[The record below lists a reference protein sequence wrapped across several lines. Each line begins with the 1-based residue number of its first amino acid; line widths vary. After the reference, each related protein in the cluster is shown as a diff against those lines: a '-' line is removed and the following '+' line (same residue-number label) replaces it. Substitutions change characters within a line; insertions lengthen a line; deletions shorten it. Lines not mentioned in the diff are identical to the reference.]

1 MRQCVVVELVPLRGE
16 KILRHAHKPGP
27 WYLCIS
33 FRTTAHR
40 EWSTLVTARLPVARL
55 TILDRLVYFQTN
67 KPDGEQKSF
76 MVNFSGNS
84 DVRQG
89 FKASLRDFWDKDISK
104 RTAES
109 HRYVFGRYRCLHFV
123 TNWLWKIFNISSSAS
138 DRSPLFSLRNRSLYL
153 LYRPL
158 KLSLKTRCTILMY
171 LGQEDCPPS
180 TFGLFENGAA
190 NLLRP
195 CLAAGPLVT

>member
-1 MRQCVVVELVPLRGE
+1 
-16 KILRHAHKPGP
+16 
-27 WYLCIS
+27 
-33 FRTTAHR
+33 
-40 EWSTLVTARLPVARL
+40 
-55 TILDRLVYFQTN
+55 
-67 KPDGEQKSF
+67 
-76 MVNFSGNS
+76 MVNFSDNS

-89 FKASLRDFWDKDISK
+89 FKASLLDVWDGDISR

-109 HRYVFGRYRCLHFV
+109 HRYVFGRWRCLHFV
-123 TNWLWKIFNISSSAS
+123 TNWLWKILNISSSAS

-153 LYRPL
+153 LYRSL

-180 TFGLFENGAA
+180 TFDLFGNGAA

-195 CLAAGPLVT
+195 CLAAGRLVT

>member
-1 MRQCVVVELVPLRGE
+1 M
-16 KILRHAHKPGP
+16 KKFLRHAHKPGP

-104 RTAES
+104 RTAKS

-138 DRSPLFSLRNRSLYL
+138 DRSPLRVLCKKPVTISIVPPVKALAEDQVHYLNVLGPRGLPTFNLRSFWERCCEFIKTVSSCRTFSHL
-153 LYRPL
+153 
-158 KLSLKTRCTILMY
+158 I
-171 LGQEDCPPS
+171 
-180 TFGLFENGAA
+180 
-190 NLLRP
+190 
-195 CLAAGPLVT
+195 